1 MFNDRISI
9 SVFVFLFLL
18 GLSTIFVTA
27 EASRAI
33 DTTLVSIS
41 SSRRQGNG
49 FVQSPKMSAYGRFI
63 AFRSGADNL
72 VPNDTNDR
80 PDILVHDRWTGDTSR
95 VGIGTSGEELERG
108 SHSGDLSGDGRF
120 VAFNSQKSVSALLL
134 DDIYIHDRF
143 SRTTEMI
150 TSASAELTGFYSPQL
165 SYDGR
170 YVVYVRNIDE
180 VYIHDRQSG
189 HIELI
194 SVNNA
199 GVAAN
204 GYCWDPA
211 VSADGNVVAYKSWA
225 TNLVTGYNSQHNI
238 FIRDIPVGKTYAVSK
253 NIYGSEPNGTSERP
267 ALSGDGR
274 FIAFESDADDLV
286 PNDTNM
292 KDDVFVYDRV
302 TGVTTRV
309 SVNSSGQQGDES
321 SSNPSISRD
330 GNFVAF
336 SSYSTNLVSGVSGSQ
351 IYIRDRN
358 AGKTYLVSANNKA
371 EPANN
376 GCYTPKI
383 SATGSEVV
391 YESYATNL
399 FHPDVNNAEDVFT
412 SGTNQRFARPDGT
425 DAGSCENPGSPC
437 RTIQYAVNAS
447 RNGDVIKLAR
457 GTYSSGFTLLGSR
470 ESVHLEGG
478 WKPDFSSRERDASL
492 TVIDY
497 HSSRTVV
504 WCSTTSKRLTLKLSG
519 LTVRHGYDSG
529 DRGGGITLTNLGGF
543 LELVL
548 ENVRIVDNQSQK
560 GGGLVADTGGS
571 GALTRIHLLGT
582 QVLDNRATLSGGG
595 GVYVRTSAGAKTEMF
610 VKNSV
615 LAGNYGVLSG
625 GALEVVG
632 DGFSLL
638 EILNS
643 TIMANTA
650 SQHGGGIHSA
660 GVVQI
665 WVSNSIVWGNDQVN
679 SFPGEDIWLAA
690 PSYVHTAFSDLGNV
704 VNGSVPPG
712 TYADGGNNFS
722 IDPGVRDSENRN
734 FHLKGGSPAIGK
746 GLCGSWFL
754 DLGSGRWL
762 YSREAPYFD
771 LDDQCRP
778 EFPPIG
784 GGIYHLGCDVGAD
797 ELLMVFPPI
806 YLLLL
811 P

>member
-1 MFNDRISI
+1 MFSQRLSI

-18 GLSTIFVTA
+18 GLSTIFVTVRESSA
-27 EASRAI
+27 LKTDLI
-33 DTTLVSIS
+33 SIS

-49 FVQSPKMSAYGRFI
+49 FSSFPKMSAYGRFI
-63 AFRSGADNL
+63 AFWSRANNL
-72 VPNDTNDR
+72 IPNDTNGV
-80 PDILVHDRWTGDTSR
+80 PDVFVRDRWTGDTSR
-95 VGIGTSGEELERG
+95 AGVGTSGEEFDRG
-108 SHSGDLSGDGRF
+108 SDDGDISGDGRF
-120 VAFNSQKSVSALLL
+120 VAFTSGKIVSAWILS
-134 DDIYIHDRF
+134 DIYVHDRF
-143 SRTTEMI
+143 TGTTELI
-150 TSASAELTGFYSPQL
+150 TSAGSELASFERPRL

-170 YVVYVRNIDE
+170 YVAYYTDLSTK
-180 VYIHDRQSG
+180 VYIYDRQTG
-189 HIELI
+189 QKKLV

-199 GVAAN
+199 GVTAN
-204 GYCWDPA
+204 GYSYYPA
-211 VSADGNVVAYKSWA
+211 ISADGNVVVYMSMA
-225 TNLVTGYNSQHNI
+225 TNLVPGYGNQYDI
-238 FIRDIPVGKTYAVSK
+238 FIRDISAGMTDVVSK
-253 NIYGSEPNGTSERP
+253 NIYGSQPNAPSVGP

-274 FIAFESDADDLV
+274 FIAFDSFANDLV

-292 KDDVFVYDRV
+292 RTDVFVYDRV
-302 TGVTTRV
+302 TGATTRV
-309 SVNSSGQQGDES
+309 SVNTSGQQGNEN
-321 SSNPSISRD
+321 SSNASISRD

-336 SSYSTNLVSGVSGSQ
+336 ASSSTNLVSGVSGTQ

-358 AGKTYLVSANNKA
+358 AGKTYLASTNSKGD
-371 EPANN
+371 PANAP
-376 GCYTPKI
+376 CSFPEI

-391 YESYATNL
+391 YKSYATNL
-399 FHPDVNNAEDVFT
+399 FNPDRNKVEDVFT
-412 SGTNQRFARPDGT
+412 SGANQRFARPDGT

-447 RNGDVIKLAR
+447 RNGDVIKLGK
-457 GTYSSGFTLLGSR
+457 GTYSSGFTLVGGR

-478 WKPDFSSRERDASL
+478 WKPDFSSRDRDASL

-529 DRGGGITLTNLGGF
+529 DRGGGITLSNLGGF

-560 GGGLVADTGGS
+560 GGGIVADTGGS

-582 QVLDNRATLSGGG
+582 QVLDNWATLSGGG

-632 DGFSLL
+632 DGFSLV

-650 SQHGGGIHSA
+650 SQHGGGVHSA
-660 GVVQI
+660 GAAQI

-679 SFPGEDIWLAA
+679 SFPGEDIWLTS
-690 PSYVHTAFSDLGNV
+690 PSYVHTAFCDLGNV
-704 VNGSVPPG
+704 AERFRAS
-712 TYADGGNNFS
+712 
-722 IDPGVRDSENRN
+722 RN
-734 FHLKGGSPAIGK
+734 
-746 GLCGSWFL
+746 LCGRRKQL
-754 DLGSGRWL
+754 
-762 YSREAPYFD
+762 
-771 LDDQCRP
+771 
-778 EFPPIG
+778 
-784 GGIYHLGCDVGAD
+784 
-797 ELLMVFPPI
+797 
-806 YLLLL
+806 
-811 P
+811 